1 MRATQTLIA
10 AWSITSL
17 FSATPALAADATAR
31 ELNGVALAESVTAAD
46 GTRLTLNGAGVRSKF
61 VVDVY
66 VAALYLP
73 QKTTSADTAWQGA
86 GVKRIE
92 LHFLREVDAKKIV
105 AAWDEGFAANTGAAD
120 LTRLRERIERFN
132 ALFPT
137 LRKGDIV
144 SLEYVPARG
153 TQVSIG
159 AQGRGLIAGDDF
171 AQALFRIWLGEQP
184 VSAKLKTSLLG
195 S

>member
-1 MRATQTLIA
+1 MSTLFTVIA
-10 AWSITSL
+10 ALSMGSL
-17 FSATPALAADATAR
+17 LAAPALAADASAR
-31 ELNGVALAESVTAAD
+31 QLKGVAVSEGVTAAD
-46 GTRLTLNGAGVRSKF
+46 GTHLVLNGAGVRSKF

-73 QKTTSADTAWQGA
+73 QKTTSAAAAWQGA
-86 GVKRIE
+86 AAKRMQ
-92 LHFLREVDAKKIV
+92 LHFLRDVDAKKIV
-105 AAWDEGFAANTGAAD
+105 AAWDEGFAANTDAAD
-120 LTRLRERIERFN
+120 LPKLRDRIERFN
-132 ALFPT
+132 ALFPA

-144 SLEYVPARG
+144 ALEYVPARG

-159 AQGRGLIAGDDF
+159 AQIRGTIVGDDF

-184 VSAKLKTSLLG
+184 VSAKLKSSLLG

>member
-10 AWSITSL
+10 AWWISSLLLATS
-17 FSATPALAADATAR
+17 ALAADAAAR
-31 ELNGVALAESVTAAD
+31 ELNGVNLAESVTAAD

-73 QKTTSADTAWQGA
+73 QKTTNAATAGQGA
-86 GVKRIE
+86 GAKRIQ

-120 LTRLRERIERFN
+120 LTRLRDRIERFN

-159 AQGRGLIAGDDF
+159 AQERGLIAGEDF

-184 VSAKLKTSLLG
+184 VSAKLKASLLG